1 VVTQPA
7 ISAFKPKQIKNL
19 YTFYYKGFCQVMI
32 VDDEMKFFRDG
43 LVISVGSI
51 TIKYKSPCG
60 LEERIAARFP

>member
-1 VVTQPA
+1 MVTQPA
-7 ISAFKPKQIKNL
+7 IGAFKRKQIKNL
-19 YTFYYKGFCQVMI
+19 YTFYYKVVCQVMI

-51 TIKYKSPCG
+51 AIKYKSPCG